1 MVIYVCA
8 TFVPCTLYIVSII
21 CTVSLALNTVNTG
34 DFQKVSLGM
43 FFFVSLTTILLTKHN
58 YAVVNKFI
66 FNNYT

>member
-43 FFFVSLTTILLTKHN
+43 FLCKL
-58 YAVVNKFI
+58 
-66 FNNYT
+66 NNYFTNKT

>member
-43 FFFVSLTTILLTKHN
+43 FFL
-58 YAVVNKFI
+58 
-66 FNNYT
+66 